1 MNANRKQ
8 KADEH
13 KTLHKK
19 ISKLEQ
25 PPEDTREI
33 TLKANSMEN
42 SGGENSLL
50 GRSLFTGVFYSANT
64 SKSGGLLNVYHHS
77 S

>member
-13 KTLHKK
+13 KTLDEK

-33 TLKANSMEN
+33 TLKVNNMEN
-42 SGGENSLL
+42 GGGRIHFLIEAFSLEFL
-50 GRSLFTGVFYSANT
+50 IVF
-64 SKSGGLLNVYHHS
+64 L
-77 S
+77 